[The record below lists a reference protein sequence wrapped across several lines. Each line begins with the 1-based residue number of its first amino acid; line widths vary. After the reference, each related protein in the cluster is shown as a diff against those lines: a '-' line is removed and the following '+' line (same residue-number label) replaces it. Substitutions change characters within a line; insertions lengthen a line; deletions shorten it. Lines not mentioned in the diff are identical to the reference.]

1 MEDRRVLVPVVLF
14 LFPFALFAQEFSYS
28 KSNIITSVAAVT
40 ISPSE
45 ITRDFKPNLVHLE
58 MPLPGGNSYQ
68 SFLLRQK
75 ELIRTHSYRKTGG
88 TVNLGDAETPL
99 ALDGFQGNPFDG
111 SAPTDNHVAIS
122 NNGKLIS
129 VANSTIFF
137 YDTEGDS
144 LLQTVSLDAFF
155 DTLGFASDKYDP
167 RVIYDPKQDRFILL
181 CLNGKSDSTS
191 KIVVAFSTSN
201 NPMDEWNLYALS
213 GNPLNDTSWSDYPIA
228 AITDDELFITV
239 NLLYNDTINTNESWK
254 FLFRQ
259 SLLWQIT
266 KQRGYSGLPMELRFY
281 DDIAFGN
288 RPVRNLCPIQG
299 GSTTYGPNIFIL
311 SNRNFDVENDT
322 FFVLE
327 LTGTI
332 NDLDTRLEINV
343 RKADIPY
350 GLAPDAKQKSNRTLQ
365 TNDSRV
371 LAGYYENNQI
381 HFVQNSVNPDT
392 VRSAIYHGIISDVS
406 STKTIKGAIIGIDA
420 LDFGYPCI
428 AYTGKFPGDD
438 EALISFDHTSQ
449 DTFAGFSAVFY
460 DVIAGYSERVTLKA
474 GNDFVLPFPGLRQR
488 WGDYSGSQRKYD
500 EPGKV
505 WAAGFFGDRI
515 GVNRVNAT
523 WISEIASPDTTSE
536 PPLSAASLKPFQPK
550 AFPNPVADIFSVDFE
565 LANDQFLNISL
576 FDASGRLVKAF
587 IRDLVK
593 RGGNRFSFSIA
604 PLGSG
609 MYFLQISN
617 GGEVIMTEKILKN

>member
-1 MEDRRVLVPVVLF
+1 MKKISILF
-14 LFPFALFAQEFSYS
+14 WSGIFPFIVFSQNFSYS
-28 KSNIITSVAAVT
+28 KSEIISSGKPVV
-40 ISPSE
+40 INPSK
-45 ITRDFKPNLVHLE
+45 ITRDFKPNLIHLE
-58 MPLPGGNSYQ
+58 MPQPGGNSYQ

-75 ELIRTHSYRKTGG
+75 ELIRTHAYRKAGG
-88 TVNLGDAETPL
+88 TVNLGDAETPWV
-99 ALDGFQGNPFDG
+99 LDGFQGNPFDG
-111 SAPTDNHVAIS
+111 SAPTDNHIAVS
-122 NNGKLIS
+122 NGGKLIS

-155 DTLGFASDKYDP
+155 DTLGFAADKYDP

-181 CLNGKSDSTS
+181 CLSGKSDSTS
-191 KIVVAFSTSN
+191 NVVVAFSTSN
-201 NPMDEWNLYALS
+201 NPMDEWNLYALT

-239 NLLYNDTINTNESWK
+239 NLLYNDTINTNDSWK

-266 KQRGYSGLPMELRFY
+266 KQRGYDGVALELRHY
-281 DDIAFGN
+281 DSITHGN
-288 RPVRNLCPIQG
+288 RAIRNLCPIQG
-299 GSTTYGPNIFIL
+299 GSATYGPNIFIL

-327 LTGTI
+327 LTGLI

-371 LAGYYENNQI
+371 LAGYYEDDRI
-381 HFVQNSVNPDT
+381 HFVQNTVNPDT
-392 VRSAIYHGIISDVS
+392 MRSAIYHGIISDVS
-406 STKTIKGAIIGIDA
+406 TAKIIKGAVIGIDA
-420 LDFGYPCI
+420 MDFGYPCI
-428 AYTGKFPGDD
+428 AYTGKYPGDD

-460 DVIAGYSERVTLKA
+460 DVNTGYSERVTLKV
-474 GNDFVLPFPGLRQR
+474 GIDFVLPFPGLRQR

-505 WAAGFFGDRI
+505 WAAGFYGDRI

-523 WISEIASPDTTSE
+523 WISEIASPDTTSQQ
-536 PPLSAASLKPFQPK
+536 PASAAMHEPVRPK
-550 AFPNPVADIFSVDFE
+550 SFPNPVADIFSVDFE
-565 LANDQFLNISL
+565 LPDDQLLDISL
-576 FDASGRLVKAF
+576 YDASGRLVKTF
-587 IRDLVK
+587 IRDRVK
-593 RGGNRFSFSIA
+593 SGRSRFSFSIA
-604 PLGSG
+604 PLSSG
-609 MYFLQISN
+609 IYFLQIRSSDGMIAN
-617 GGEVIMTEKILKN
+617 EKIVKIKT